1 MNIPKIYLG
10 LKFWKFFP
18 KFELVFLD
26 QVLFFVYVF
35 CWNNEYIHGI
45 ISRIWVQKVQKK
57 LILTNSRVLNNRT
70 YTIIFF
76 RANFPSAWSLLGT
89 VQFFFLDQISSLYV
103 YFALY
108 DYLFWTFFR
117 TFSIK
122 LERNPLHRPL
132 TNDSNECFEHS
143 NSQKQ
148 ILTFHDGQEEQK
160 MFSGR
165 KKKLAKLC
173 IIYKEE
179 FILRGVWGGDE

>member
-1 MNIPKIYLG
+1 MAILVVFESRRFRKNSYWLTLG
-10 LKFWKFFP
+10 
-18 KFELVFLD
+18 
-26 QVLFFVYVF
+26 
-35 CWNNEYIHGI
+35 CWI
-45 ISRIWVQKVQKK
+45 IVHTR
-57 LILTNSRVLNNRT
+57 L
-70 YTIIFF
+70 IFF

-179 FILRGVWGGDE
+179 FIHRGVWGGDE